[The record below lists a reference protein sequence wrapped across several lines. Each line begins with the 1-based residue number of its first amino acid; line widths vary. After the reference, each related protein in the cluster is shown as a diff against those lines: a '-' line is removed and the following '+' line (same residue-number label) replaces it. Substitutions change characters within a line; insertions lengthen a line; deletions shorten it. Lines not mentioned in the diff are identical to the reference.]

1 MNKTEECNTNIEL
14 EQRGLNQY
22 SPLSLAFLGDAV
34 YEQLVRERILLEAN
48 RPVGQLH
55 QLAVKKVCAAFQ
67 AKAVAYILPFL
78 SEEELTIL
86 KRGRN
91 ATGTTVPKHS
101 SAVEYRHA
109 TALECLFG
117 YLHLKG
123 ETERIIQIFD
133 IIWEMNVD

>member
-1 MNKTEECNTNIEL
+1 MEECETDIQL
-14 EQRGLNQY
+14 EKRELNQY

-34 YEQLVRERILLEAN
+34 YERMVRERVLLQAN

-55 QLAVKKVCAAFQ
+55 QLTIKRVCAKFQ
-67 AKAVAYILPFL
+67 AKAVDVILPML
-78 SEEELTIL
+78 TEEESDVL

-101 SAVEYRHA
+101 SAIEYRRA
-109 TALECLFG
+109 TSLESLFG

-123 ETERIIQIFD
+123 DNERIEEVFNV
-133 IIWEMNVD
+133 IWEIEVL

>member
-1 MNKTEECNTNIEL
+1 MEVCETDIHL
-14 EQRGLNQY
+14 EKRELNQY

-34 YEQLVRERILLEAN
+34 YERMVRQKLLLIGN

-55 QLAVKKVCAAFQ
+55 QMAIKKVCAAYQ
-67 AKAVAYILPFL
+67 SEAADRIAVILT
-78 SEEELTIL
+78 EEETDIL

-101 SAVEYRHA
+101 TAIEYRKA

-123 ETERIIQIFD
+123 ETARLEELFE
-133 IIWEMNVD
+133 IIWNC

>member
-1 MNKTEECNTNIEL
+1 MEECNTKIQL
-14 EQRGLNQY
+14 EQRELNQY
-22 SPLSLAFLGDAV
+22 SPLALAFLGDAV
-34 YEQLVRERILLEAN
+34 YGQLVRERLLLAAN

-55 QLAVKKVCAAFQ
+55 QLATKRVRASYQ
-67 AKAVAYILPFL
+67 AKAVEIVIPFL
-78 SEEELTIL
+78 NEEEQAVL

-109 TALECLFG
+109 TALESLFG

-123 ETERIIQIFD
+123 EIERINQLFE
-133 IIWEMNVD
+133 IIWAIEIE